1 MITILLKYLIS
12 TTLFI
17 ISIELKLL
25 TILLNILIKLLL
37 VWIILYHNNFIYSSV
52 WRMWSG
58 KFWRLV
64 KHDILMVIKVMAG
77 KWKCERVHMG
87 CASSSKDVF
96 KYRHNAIEKNNTVTL
111 DRLLHDQT
119 GIYYY

>member
-1 MITILLKYLIS
+1 
-12 TTLFI
+12 
-17 ISIELKLL
+17 
-25 TILLNILIKLLL
+25 
-37 VWIILYHNNFIYSSV
+37 
-52 WRMWSG
+52 
-58 KFWRLV
+58 
-64 KHDILMVIKVMAG
+64 
-77 KWKCERVHMG
+77 MG